1 MKITS
6 ILYYLAAAVTKKKK
20 NTSDTAIDPDEL
32 IFIKTFEAKNLKGL
46 SCCVL
51 EFNVEVFHPEI
62 QSTGEKSEEGW
73 TFH

>member
-6 ILYYLAAAVTKKKK
+6 ILYYLAAAVAKKK

-32 IFIKTFEAKNLKGL
+32 SFTKTFEAKNLKGL

>member
-6 ILYYLAAAVTKKKK
+6 ILYYLQQQLPKKK

-32 IFIKTFEAKNLKGL
+32 SFIKTFEAKNLKGL

-62 QSTGEKSEEGW
+62 QSTGEKSEEG
-73 TFH
+73 

>member
-6 ILYYLAAAVTKKKK
+6 ILYYLQQQLPKK

-32 IFIKTFEAKNLKGL
+32 SFIKTFEAKNLKGL

-62 QSTGEKSEEGW
+62 QSTGEKSEEG
-73 TFH
+73 